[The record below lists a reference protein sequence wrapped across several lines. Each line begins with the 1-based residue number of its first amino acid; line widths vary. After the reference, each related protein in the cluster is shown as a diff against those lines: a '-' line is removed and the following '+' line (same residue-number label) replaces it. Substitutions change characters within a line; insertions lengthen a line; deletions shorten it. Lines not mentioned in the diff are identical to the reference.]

1 MKPRAAPIATR
12 PIPMDV
18 LMLEASLLFL
28 LEEELEEE
36 PADAVA
42 LEEPVEDAPAG
53 VEVGYADPSALI
65 SN

>member
-1 MKPRAAPIATR
+1 MKPRTAPIATR
-12 PIPMDV
+12 PKPMDV
-18 LMLEASLLFL
+18 LMLEASLLL

-53 VEVGYADPSALI
+53 VEVGYVDPSALI